1 MSDRVRAL
9 ERAIEVALTG
19 GVGIAGLLLVAG
31 LLLGASEPLR
41 WGILLL
47 MATPVVRVTVMTVGL
62 LSQRDWRFGLVS
74 LFVLGVLASGIWVGL
89 R

>member
-1 MSDRVRAL
+1 VSDRVRAL